1 MTSKIINMAEK
12 LKDAEDRFLESM
24 LQSSPIADE
33 GFSARVVTR
42 IRIHLWVRRLA
53 LPAAMLIG
61 GAIAVEPA
69 LQLLTAASNL
79 LTIVPTGIFELPAK
93 MFDVPVGIFDVPKAW
108 LPQIQLVV
116 IGAMLLVAGFFG
128 MRMLEE

>member
-1 MTSKIINMAEK
+1 
-12 LKDAEDRFLESM
+12 
-24 LQSSPIADE
+24 
-33 GFSARVVTR
+33 
-42 IRIHLWVRRLA
+42 
-53 LPAAMLIG
+53 MLIG

-79 LTIVPTGIFELPAK
+79 LTIVPTGMFELPAK